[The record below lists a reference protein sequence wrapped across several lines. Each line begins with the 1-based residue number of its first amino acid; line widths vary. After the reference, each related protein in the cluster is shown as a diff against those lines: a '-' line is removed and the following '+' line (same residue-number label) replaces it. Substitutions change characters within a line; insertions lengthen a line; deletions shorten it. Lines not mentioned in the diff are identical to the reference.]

1 MAEALKEHYN
11 LYYILLEDKLNHP
24 PPADRKEATRAVL
37 MKLISQQEKP
47 S

>member
-11 LYYILLEDKLNHP
+11 LYYILLEDKQKHP
-24 PPADRKEATRAVL
+24 PPADRKAAAWEEIL
-37 MKLISQQEKP
+37 KLINKQNSL